1 MNIYILL
8 KLDVKFSRENIQF
21 TCEIGNFNNSLIT
34 PPTTTIDVHQLY
46 FWRTHH
52 TKTLGVTEY
61 TF

>member
-1 MNIYILL
+1 MNIYILP
-8 KLDVKFSRENIQF
+8 KLDVKFSREKIQF

-34 PPTTTIDVHQLY
+34 TTTTDVHQLY

>member
-1 MNIYILL
+1 MSNFHVKIFSSHVKLGIL
-8 KLDVKFSRENIQF
+8 NH
-21 TCEIGNFNNSLIT
+21 SLIT
-34 PPTTTIDVHQLY
+34 PPPPTTTTDVHQLY